1 MININDPNYFKRTI
15 KIFMIAIIIFL
26 IAFVLSI
33 IFSPSLETFKNTS
46 NGISSKLSEAHGM
59 NKVWL
64 YILNNAIKVPFQMFV
79 FSLIPIPFLYFLNI
93 ISTNVITG
101 IVFAFAIHLNFN
113 KGIIMVMS
121 SIPHSVVETIAM
133 CFVLSGLYKL
143 NQSILRKVGNMFRKT
158 KKKEISFKRALI
170 DLFKVYLFIA
180 LPLYILAAFLETY
193 FTSFI
198 YNIFT

>member
-1 MININDPNYFKRTI
+1 MINLNDPNYFKRTI
-15 KIFMIAIIIFL
+15 KIFMMAIIIFL
-26 IAFVLSI
+26 IAFILSM
-33 IFSPSLETFKNTS
+33 IFSSSLETFKNTS
-46 NGISSKLSEAHGM
+46 NGISSELSEAHGL
-59 NKVWL
+59 NKVWH
-64 YILNNAIKVPFQMFV
+64 YILNNAIKVPFQMLV
-79 FSLIPIPFLYFLNI
+79 FSIIPIPFLYFLNI
-93 ISTNVITG
+93 ISTNVIMG

-121 SIPHSVVETIAM
+121 SIPHSIVEIIAM
-133 CFVLSGLYKL
+133 CFVLSGLYKI
-143 NQSILRKVGNMFRKT
+143 NQSILRKVGNIFRKT
-158 KKKEISFKRALI
+158 KKKEISFKIALS

>member
-1 MININDPNYFKRTI
+1 
-15 KIFMIAIIIFL
+15 MIAIIIFL

-33 IFSPSLETFKNTS
+33 IFSPPLETFKNTA

-93 ISTNVITG
+93 ISTNIITG
-101 IVFAFAIHLNFN
+101 IDFAFAIHLNIN
-113 KGIIMVMS
+113 KGIIIVMS

>member
-1 MININDPNYFKRTI
+1 
-15 KIFMIAIIIFL
+15 MIAIIIFL

-33 IFSPSLETFKNTS
+33 IFSPSLETFKNTA
-46 NGISSKLSEAHGM
+46 NGISSKLIEAHGM

-93 ISTNVITG
+93 IFTNIITG
-101 IVFAFAIHLNFN
+101 IDFAFAIYLNIN

-121 SIPHSVVETIAM
+121 SIPNSVVETIAM

-158 KKKEISFKRALI
+158 KKKEISFKKALI

-198 YNIFT
+198 YNIFI

>member
-1 MININDPNYFKRTI
+1 MINIDDSNYFKRTI

-33 IFSPSLETFKNTS
+33 IFSPSLETFKNTA
-46 NGISSKLSEAHGM
+46 NGISSKLSEVHGM

-64 YILNNAIKVPFQMFV
+64 YILNNAIKVPFQMFL

-101 IVFAFAIHLNFN
+101 IVFAFAIHLNIN

-158 KKKEISFKRALI
+158 KKKEISFKKALI

-198 YNIFT
+198 YNIFI